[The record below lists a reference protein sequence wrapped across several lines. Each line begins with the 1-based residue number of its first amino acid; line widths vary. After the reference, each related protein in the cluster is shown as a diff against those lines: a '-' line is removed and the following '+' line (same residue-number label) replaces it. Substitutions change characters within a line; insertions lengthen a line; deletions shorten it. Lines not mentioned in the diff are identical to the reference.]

1 MVSINIGQSQERGTP
16 RRIVA
21 NESSIPN
28 SIIER
33 VLKGMPIVY
42 PTSSLPALGCIPE
55 SSALDALFECKN
67 RDEVKV
73 VSLGVS
79 TIQQA
84 AEIVELPP
92 DAEMILNAF
101 EPGSLTLILPAKEKL
116 DERLGGNSVAVRV
129 LSHPSAK
136 ALTSITGPLTA
147 TSANQSGY
155 EASADCIVAAQSLNL
170 PKEAV
175 LQGKC
180 VGGAPSTLI
189 AWNVSDGPSNAT
201 KWTVVREGKISQGE
215 ILSWLKKQT

>member
-42 PTSSLPALGCIPE
+42 PTSSLPALGCITE

-101 EPGSLTLILPAKEKL
+101 EPGSLTLILPAKEK
-116 DERLGGNSVAVRV
+116 S
-129 LSHPSAK
+129 
-136 ALTSITGPLTA
+136 
-147 TSANQSGY
+147 
-155 EASADCIVAAQSLNL
+155 
-170 PKEAV
+170 
-175 LQGKC
+175 
-180 VGGAPSTLI
+180 
-189 AWNVSDGPSNAT
+189 
-201 KWTVVREGKISQGE
+201 
-215 ILSWLKKQT
+215 